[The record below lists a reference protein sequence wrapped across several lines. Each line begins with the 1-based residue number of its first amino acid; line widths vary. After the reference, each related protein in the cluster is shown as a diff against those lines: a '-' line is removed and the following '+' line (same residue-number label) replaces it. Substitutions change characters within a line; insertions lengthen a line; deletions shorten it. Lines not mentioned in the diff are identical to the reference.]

1 MATSKDGDQPR
12 VSQLELFSIRL
23 LTKLVLNAI
32 PNVEKEILTPF
43 DFIVVTTKNIPDVP
57 PTVAEIITPAVT
69 PGHTSIML
77 LQNGLGIEKAL
88 LAAFPKN
95 VILSGISLIGA
106 TETQPGYILHDDRDR
121 LAVCN
126 PSSNFCYPQ
135 KYHTSSNV

>member
-1 MATSKDGDQPR
+1 MATLKDGDQPK
-12 VSQLELFSIRL
+12 VSQLELL
-23 LTKLVLNAI
+23 LIHALIKLVLNAI
-32 PNVEKEILTPF
+32 PNIEKEILTPF
-43 DFIVVTTKNIPDVP
+43 DFIVVTTKNIADVP

-106 TETQPGYILHDDRDR
+106 TETQPGHILHDDRDR
-121 LAVCN
+121 LVVCN
-126 PSSNFCYPQ
+126 FPSNF
-135 KYHTSSNV
+135 